1 MICVFFKAKKEC
13 IPIVIIITTPP
24 IIVCRLGCSLIIT
37 HTQIGPNIT
46 SSKKNKFTSGADI
59 NLGAI
64 VTKTNGIATH
74 ITHINGMMILSV
86 PNNSKFSTKKNAN
99 IATTSFP
106 ITAEGTKST
115 FFAYRAK
122 LALMAKPKAVIK
134 PKTSPKIFP
143 NWIES

>member
-1 MICVFFKAKKEC
+1 MVSLE
-13 IPIVIIITTPP
+13 
-24 IIVCRLGCSLIIT
+24 GCSLITIQT
-37 HTQIGPNIT
+37 HIGPRIVSNRKNRLT
-46 SSKKNKFTSGADI
+46 SAAVI
-59 NLGAI
+59 NLGAM

-74 ITHINGMMILSV
+74 ITHINGMTILSV

-134 PKTSPKIFP
+134 PKRSPKIFP
-143 NWIES
+143 N